1 MTSRSELSGVK
12 IHSKVNDVR
21 VNVIGNQPSMPRS
34 VDFIPLGIIDEYD
47 FVIHAY
53 RFERR
58 RYNKFNGIQG
68 LRKIQAIFFHR
79 FLWNMRRLS
88 FPAPPPPR
96 FLERNIYVN
105 EGGGGVTEIFYPSIP
120 HECFHK
126 MESYVHLTRLVD
138 MIIGAPHDMYRGRP
152 YRPLFFG

>member
-12 IHSKVNDVR
+12 IHSKVDDVR

-68 LRKIQAIFFHR
+68 LRKIQAIFSTDSCGICVDFR
-79 FLWNMRRLS
+79 FQ
-88 FPAPPPPR
+88 PPPPPR

-105 EGGGGVTEIFYPSIP
+105 EGGGGGLRKYFIHRYSMNVFT
-120 HECFHK
+120 K
-126 MESYVHLTRLVD
+126 WNLT
-138 MIIGAPHDMYRGRP
+138 YT
-152 YRPLFFG
+152 